1 MTSEQISL
9 FISVGLLVLGLLT
22 ALYVLQRVRAGQARR
37 VAQPRPPVVAPT
49 MAAEPDVVAAAPAET
64 PSPFLPQPA
73 GDADDLLRIK
83 GIGPKL
89 SARLAELGVF
99 HFAQIAQWTPE
110 QLALVDS
117 QLGAF
122 QGRPERDQWQSQA
135 ALFAAGD
142 IKGYERV
149 HGKLGP
155 AA

>member
-1 MTSEQISL
+1 MTTEQISL
-9 FISVGLLVLGLLT
+9 FITIGLLIVGLFT
-22 ALYVLQRVRAGQARR
+22 ALWVLQRVRAGKARQ
-37 VAQPRPPVVAPT
+37 VEGTGPPVPAPKA
-49 MAAEPDVVAAAPAET
+49 AAEPPVAVAPLAEA
-64 PSPFLPQPA
+64 PSPFLAAPD
-73 GDADDLLRIK
+73 GEVDDLMRIK

-99 HFAQIAQWTPE
+99 HFAQIAGWTPE

-117 QLGAF
+117 QLGTF

-135 ALFAAGD
+135 ALLAAGD
-142 IKGYERV
+142 IKAYERV